1 MAKKKPTLLVYKLS
15 ESDSWQHLQYV
26 TMAGEPSLIL
36 DFGPYGGTPMDDV
49 PLGYMLTLC
58 NKSIVGAKPC
68 DSLISRPKDKY
79 YDYAMQ
85 YIEGRCWCC
94 GKPIEEQ
101 QQLPSHAEADSQW
114 DMHCLHFDCYKKLK
128 FDQMELIK
136 KRESFIKKKADAAA
150 AAGVIGANK
159 KPNVKGA
166 LATRRVALGTV
177 TKADIDKM
185 WPNHKTM
192 AAGDVSTPSTSRP
205 TPSTAT
211 PRATTS
217 IITTMWP
224 IVRQYDDDIKAW
236 QNLEK
241 CMAGGYEEC
250 AMERERRARLAAR
263 SESDIYRENVKE
275 AMDKLQQAK
284 KKANKEAMAARPMS
298 DKRQQTILRQKR
310 QREEDKAHQ
319 MEEEE
324 RQYEEDVRQMHR
336 QRQAADEK
344 RQLLQRRLAPPSST
358 TAARSSPL

>member
-1 MAKKKPTLLVYKLS
+1 
-15 ESDSWQHLQYV
+15 
-26 TMAGEPSLIL
+26 
-36 DFGPYGGTPMDDV
+36 MDDV

-94 GKPIEEQ
+94 GKPIGEQ
-101 QQLPSHAEADSQW
+101 QQLPSHAEADCQW
-114 DMHCLHFDCYKKLK
+114 DMHRLHFVCYKQLK
-128 FDQMELIK
+128 HDQIELNK
-136 KRESFIKKKADAAA
+136 KKESFIKKKADAAA
-150 AAGVIGANK
+150 AAGSTGANK
-159 KPNVKGA
+159 KTNVKA
-166 LATRRVALGTV
+166 ALGTV

-185 WPNHKTM
+185 WPNHKTIV
-192 AAGDVSTPSTSRP
+192 AADVGATSSSNP
-205 TPSTAT
+205 TPTSSTTAA

-241 CMAGGYEEC
+241 CLAGGYEEC
-250 AMERERRARLAAR
+250 AMERKRRARLAAQ
-263 SESDIYRENVKE
+263 SDSDIYRDNVKE
-275 AMDKLQQAK
+275 ATDKFRQNK
-284 KKANKEAMAARPMS
+284 KKAQKEAMAARPMS

-310 QREEDKAHQ
+310 QREEDKASQ
-319 MEEEE
+319 MKEEE

-336 QRQAADEK
+336 QRQAAEEK
-344 RQLLQRRLAPPSST
+344 RQLLQKRKLAS
-358 TAARSSPL
+358 A

>member
-1 MAKKKPTLLVYKLS
+1 
-15 ESDSWQHLQYV
+15 
-26 TMAGEPSLIL
+26 MAGEPSLIL
-36 DFGPYGGTPMDDV
+36 DFGPYRGTPMDDV

-94 GKPIEEQ
+94 GNPIEDQ
-101 QQLPSHAEADSQW
+101 QQLLSHAEADCQW
-114 DMHCLHFDCYKKLK
+114 DMHRLHFDCYKKLK
-128 FDQMELIK
+128 HDQIELIK

-150 AAGVIGANK
+150 AADSTGGNK
-159 KPNVKGA
+159 KA
-166 LATRRVALGTV
+166 ALGTV

-185 WPNHKTM
+185 WPKHKTVT
-192 AAGDVSTPSTSRP
+192 AADVGTTLRSTPSS
-205 TPSTAT
+205 SATAT

-224 IVRQYDDDIKAW
+224 IVRQYDDEVKAW

-250 AMERERRARLAAR
+250 AMERKRRARLAAR

-275 AMDKLQQAK
+275 ATEKLQQAK
-284 KKANKEAMAARPMS
+284 KKAQKEAMAARPMS

-310 QREEDKAHQ
+310 QREEVKAHQ
-319 MEEEE
+319 KEEMEWQESWWYGEDEWQPLWQQRHDAEAE
-324 RQYEEDVRQMHR
+324 RVE
-336 QRQAADEK
+336 
-344 RQLLQRRLAPPSST
+344 
-358 TAARSSPL
+358 

>member
-1 MAKKKPTLLVYKLS
+1 
-15 ESDSWQHLQYV
+15 
-26 TMAGEPSLIL
+26 
-36 DFGPYGGTPMDDV
+36 MDDV

-58 NKSIVGAKPC
+58 NKSIVGGKPC

-94 GKPIEEQ
+94 GKPIGEQ
-101 QQLPSHAEADSQW
+101 QQLPSHAEADCQW
-114 DMHCLHFDCYKKLK
+114 DMHHLHFDCYKKLK
-128 FDQMELIK
+128 LDQIELIK
-136 KRESFIKKKADAAA
+136 KKEGFIKKKADAAA
-150 AAGVIGANK
+150 AAGSIRANK

-166 LATRRVALGTV
+166 LGTV
-177 TKADIDKM
+177 TQADIDKM

-192 AAGDVSTPSTSRP
+192 AAGDVGTPSTSMP
-205 TPSTAT
+205 TPSSSASAT

-224 IVRQYDDDIKAW
+224 IVRQYDDEVKAW

-250 AMERERRARLAAR
+250 AMERERRARLDAR
-263 SESDIYRENVKE
+263 SDSDIYRENVKE
-275 AMDKLQQAK
+275 AMDKFQQAK
-284 KKANKEAMAARPMS
+284 KKAQKEAMAARPMS

-319 MEEEE
+319 MKEEE
-324 RQYEEDVRQMHR
+324 RQYEEDVLQMHR
-336 QRQAADEK
+336 QRQAAEEK
-344 RQLLQRRLAPPSST
+344 RQLLQRRKLASHH
-358 TAARSSPL
+358 